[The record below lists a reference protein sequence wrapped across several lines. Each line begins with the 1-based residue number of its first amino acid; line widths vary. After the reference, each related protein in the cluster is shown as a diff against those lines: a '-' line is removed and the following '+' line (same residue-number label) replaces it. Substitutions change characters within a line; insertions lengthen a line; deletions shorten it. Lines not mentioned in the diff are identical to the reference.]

1 MPYLT
6 GGLSWPSNCRYLLR
20 GLPASALMT
29 LLRQMATDFRRYSH
43 GFPDLCLV
51 TASGELSFV
60 ELKARGDAVR
70 RNQLSKMLTI
80 ASVGSGGAIGKSRLV
95 GGSGSQ
101 LCGG

>member
-1 MPYLT
+1 PNAVFHWRPELAEQ
-6 GGLSWPSNCRYLLR
+6 LPLLLR

-43 GFPDLCLV
+43 GFPELCLV

-70 RNQLSKMLTI
+70 RNQLSKMLTMRQLGL
-80 ASVGSGGAIGKSRLV
+80 AVQLV
-95 GGSGSQ
+95 KVDWWADPDRSYV
-101 LCGG
+101 